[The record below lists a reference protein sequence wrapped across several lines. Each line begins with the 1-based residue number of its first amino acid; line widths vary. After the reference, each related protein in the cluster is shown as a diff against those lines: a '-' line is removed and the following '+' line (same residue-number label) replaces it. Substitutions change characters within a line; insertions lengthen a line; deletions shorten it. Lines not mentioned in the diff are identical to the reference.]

1 MKLLKAALVAL
12 VIGSPSAAYAAKKPT
27 LTPMQIQAMQQKE
40 FEAAKPAVF
49 SSVMDVF
56 QDLGY
61 SVGSADMNTGF
72 ITAESATV
80 NKTSIWDALAE
91 MNSSGNTRAT
101 AFIEQMPSGLTRVR
115 LNFVSTKEM
124 SGTWGRNS
132 RQDEPIQ
139 DPVVYQRAFEKV
151 DEALFVRRAVNSP
164 APALVSAPAS
174 PIAANPTPETQP
186 PAASPQQ

>member
-1 MKLLKAALVAL
+1 MKQMFALAAVLVLAA
-12 VIGSPSAAYAAKKPT
+12 SPAAAAKKAE
-27 LTPMQIQAMQQKE
+27 LTPMQLQAIQQKE
-40 FEAAKPAVF
+40 FDAPKPAVF

-61 SVGSADMNTGF
+61 TVASADMNTGF

-80 NKTSIWDALAE
+80 NKTNVWEALAD

-101 AFIEQMPSGLTRVR
+101 AFVEQMPSGMTRVR
-115 LNFVSTKEM
+115 LNFVSTKSM
-124 SGTWGRNS
+124 SMGYGRQA
-132 RQDEPIQ
+132 RQDKPLQ

-164 APALVSAPAS
+164 APAASAPAT
-174 PIAANPTPETQP
+174 PTPTP
-186 PAASPQQ
+186 